1 MRKYSISLKKAK
13 NMQIKHDENHHEHED
28 EDCCE
33 HNHKHEHHDD
43 DCCEH
48 DHGPGCAC
56 EADLLENIDKEV
68 DAKQSKKPIGIF
80 AIGIILL
87 AFGYALE
94 LFNIVNPIV
103 SQIIFLIAAIY
114 VGRNIILEG
123 IEHLF
128 EGKVKIELLITIATF
143 GAFLLQSGEEG
154 AMLMILFYL
163 GEYLEHYSLN
173 KSKSSLI
180 ELVKLTP
187 DTAMV
192 KHDMHEHEKAVS
204 DIEIGDIV
212 VVRPGD
218 KIPVD
223 GIIIEGTT
231 SVNQASITGESLAVS
246 KSIGDEV
253 YASTI
258 NEEGYIEIEVNKD
271 NDDTI
276 FAKIIELIKNSEQNK
291 AHIDIFIDKFAEYY
305 TPIVVILAILVAVLP
320 PILYGASITDWTYRA
335 LTLLVIS
342 CPCALVI
349 STPVSIVSAITKGT
363 KNGIIIKGGE
373 YVEELSR
380 IKEVL
385 FDKTGTL
392 TEGKLEI
399 NEVKSFEE
407 HTKEELLKIACSI
420 EAKSKHPIA
429 HTFVQY
435 KKDHNIE
442 LEEVTDFESIAGKGL
457 KGNIKDTTY
466 FVGKKS
472 LFKQDITINNNGMNT
487 TVIIGTENE
496 IYGLITL
503 KDKIRDETPSTIANL
518 NAKGIKTTMI
528 TGDNQA
534 TAKLVADEI
543 GLTDFHADL
552 LPQDKV
558 KIVFDAVSKQ
568 KDVAMV
574 GDGVNDTPSLA
585 RANVGI
591 AMGLEGADV
600 AIETADIVLLE
611 DKLSKINLLVDLA
624 KKTMSKIKFN
634 VAFCLIVK
642 VILMI
647 LGIAGY
653 ISLWEAVLIGDMGI
667 TLLVVGNS
675 LLLAK

>member
-1 MRKYSISLKKAK
+1 M
-13 NMQIKHDENHHEHED
+13 
-28 EDCCE
+28 
-33 HNHKHEHHDD
+33 
-43 DCCEH
+43 
-48 DHGPGCAC
+48 
-56 EADLLENIDKEV
+56 
-68 DAKQSKKPIGIF
+68 GIF
-80 AIGIILL
+80 AVGIILL
-87 AFGYALE
+87 AFGYGLE
-94 LFNIVNPIV
+94 IFNVVNPVV
-103 SQIIFLIAAIY
+103 SQVIFLIAVIY
-114 VGRNIILEG
+114 VGRHIIKDG
-123 IEHLF
+123 IVHLF

-192 KHDMHEHEKAVS
+192 KHGDHEHEKAVS
-204 DIEIGDIV
+204 DIIIGDIV

-231 SVNQASITGESLAVS
+231 SV
-246 KSIGDEV
+246 
-253 YASTI
+253 
-258 NEEGYIEIEVNKD
+258 
-271 NDDTI
+271 
-276 FAKIIELIKNSEQNK
+276 KIIELIKNSEQNK
-291 AHIDIFIDKFAEYY
+291 AHIDVFIDRFAEYY
-305 TPIVVILAILVAVLP
+305 TPIVVVLAILVAILP

-349 STPVSIVSAITKGT
+349 STPVSIVSTITKGT

-373 YVEELSR
+373 YIEELAR

-399 NEVKSFEE
+399 NEVQACDGYDKAEI
-407 HTKEELLKIACSI
+407 LKIACSI
-420 EAKSKHPIA
+420 ESKSKHPIA

-435 KKDHNIE
+435 KKDHSLE
-442 LEEVTDFESIAGKGL
+442 LEEVENFESIAGKGL
-457 KGNIKDTTY
+457 KGDINGQTY
-466 FVGKKS
+466 FIGNKT
-472 LFKQDITINNNGMNT
+472 LFSQDINLENNKMST

-503 KDKIRDETPSTIANL
+503 KDKIRDETPSTIASL

-528 TGDNQA
+528 TGDNEA

-543 GLTDFHADL
+543 GLSNYYADL

-558 KIVFDAVSKQ
+558 NIVSNAVSKHH
-568 KDVAMV
+568 DVAMV

-624 KKTMSKIKFN
+624 KKTMGKIKFN
-634 VAFCLIVK
+634 VAFCLSVK

>member
-1 MRKYSISLKKAK
+1 
-13 NMQIKHDENHHEHED
+13 MQTSHSHKHD
-28 EDCCE
+28 DCCE
-33 HNHKHEHHDD
+33 HDHHHHHDD
-43 DCCEH
+43 DCCGH

-68 DAKQSKKPIGIF
+68 DVEQSKKPLGIF
-80 AIGIILL
+80 ATGIILL

-94 LFNIVNPIV
+94 MFNVVNPLV
-103 SQIIFLIAAIY
+103 SQIIFLIAVIY
-114 VGRNIILEG
+114 VGRHIIVEG

-128 EGKVKIELLITIATF
+128 KGEVKIELLITIATF

-192 KHDMHEHEKAVS
+192 KHDDHEHQKPVA
-204 DIEIGDIV
+204 DIAIGDVV

-223 GIIIEGTT
+223 GIIVEGTT

-258 NEEGYIEIEVNKD
+258 NEDGYIEIEVNKD

-291 AHIDIFIDKFAEYY
+291 AHIDVFIDKFAKYY
-305 TPIVVILAILVAVLP
+305 TPLVVVLAILVAILP
-320 PILYGASITDWTYRA
+320 PIIYGASITDWTYRA

-373 YVEELSR
+373 YVEELAR

-399 NEVKSFEE
+399 DDIKTYNDFDK
-407 HTKEELLKIACSI
+407 KELLKIACSI

-429 HTFVQY
+429 HTFNQY
-435 KKDHNIE
+435 GKDLE
-442 LEEVTDFESIAGKGL
+442 LEEVVNFESIAGKGL
-457 KGNIKDTTY
+457 KGDINGITY
-466 FVGKKS
+466 FVGKET
-472 LFKQDITINNNGMNT
+472 LFNQDIALDNNGMNT
-487 TVIIGTENE
+487 TVLIGVQDEV
-496 IYGLITL
+496 YGLITL
-503 KDKIRDETPSTIANL
+503 KDKIRDETPSTIASL

-528 TGDNQA
+528 TGDNQE

-543 GLTDFHADL
+543 GLSNYYADL

-558 KIVFDAVSKQ
+558 NIVSEAVSKHQ
-568 KDVAMV
+568 DVAMV

-611 DKLSKINLLVDLA
+611 DKLSKINLLIDLA
-624 KKTMSKIKFN
+624 KKTMGKIKFN
-634 VAFCLIVK
+634 VAFCLSVK

-647 LGIAGY
+647 LGILGY

>member
-1 MRKYSISLKKAK
+1 
-13 NMQIKHDENHHEHED
+13 MQTSHNAHEHNHDDCCGHDHLEEHHHHHHDE
-28 EDCCE
+28 EDCCG
-33 HNHKHEHHDD
+33 
-43 DCCEH
+43 H
-48 DHGPGCAC
+48 DHGLGCAC

-68 DAKQSKKPIGIF
+68 DLKQSKKPLGIF

-87 AFGYALE
+87 AFGYGLE
-94 LFNIVNPIV
+94 MFNIVNPLV
-103 SQIIFLIAAIY
+103 SQIIFLVAVIY
-114 VGRNIILEG
+114 VGRHIIIEG
-123 IEHLF
+123 IEDLF
-128 EGKVKIELLITIATF
+128 EGEVKIELLITIATF
-143 GAFLLQSGEEG
+143 GAFFLQSGEEG

-192 KHDMHEHEKAVS
+192 KQGDHEHQKAVA
-204 DIEIGDIV
+204 DIAIGDVV

-223 GIIIEGTT
+223 GIIVEGTT

-258 NEEGYIEIEVNKD
+258 NEDGYIEIEVNKD

-291 AHIDIFIDKFAEYY
+291 AHIDVFIDKFAKYY
-305 TPIVVILAILVAVLP
+305 TPLVVVLAILVAILP
-320 PILYGASITDWTYRA
+320 PIIYGASITDWTYRA

-373 YVEELSR
+373 YVEELAR

-399 NEVKSFEE
+399 NDVQTCEGHK
-407 HTKEELLKIACSI
+407 KEELLKIACSI
-420 EAKSKHPIA
+420 ESKSKHPIA

-435 KKDHNIE
+435 KKNHNLK
-442 LEEVTDFESIAGKGL
+442 LEEVDNFESIAGKGL
-457 KGNIKDTTY
+457 KGDINGITY
-466 FVGKKS
+466 FVGKET
-472 LFKQDITINNNGMNT
+472 LFNQNITLDNNGMST
-487 TVIIGTENE
+487 TVIIGTQDEV
-496 IYGLITL
+496 YGLITL
-503 KDKIRDETPSTIANL
+503 KDKIREETPSTIASL

-528 TGDNQA
+528 TGDNEK

-543 GLTDFHADL
+543 GLSNYYADL

-558 KIVFDAVSKQ
+558 SIVSNAVSKHQ
-568 KDVAMV
+568 DVAMV

-585 RANVGI
+585 LANVGI

-624 KKTMSKIKFN
+624 KKTMGKIKFN
-634 VAFCLIVK
+634 VAFCLSVK

>member
-1 MRKYSISLKKAK
+1 
-13 NMQIKHDENHHEHED
+13 MQTSHNAHEHNHDDCCGHDHLEEHHHHHHDE
-28 EDCCE
+28 EDCCG
-33 HNHKHEHHDD
+33 
-43 DCCEH
+43 H
-48 DHGPGCAC
+48 DHGLGCAC

-68 DAKQSKKPIGIF
+68 DLKQSKKPLGIF

-87 AFGYALE
+87 AFGYGLE
-94 LFNIVNPIV
+94 MFNIVNPLV
-103 SQIIFLIAAIY
+103 SQIIFLVAVIY
-114 VGRNIILEG
+114 VGRHIIIEG
-123 IEHLF
+123 IEDLF
-128 EGKVKIELLITIATF
+128 EGEVKIELLITIATF
-143 GAFLLQSGEEG
+143 GAFFLQSGEEG

-192 KHDMHEHEKAVS
+192 KQGDHEHQKAVA
-204 DIEIGDIV
+204 DIAIGDVV

-223 GIIIEGTT
+223 GIIVEGTT

-258 NEEGYIEIEVNKD
+258 NEDGYIEIEVNKD

-291 AHIDIFIDKFAEYY
+291 AHIDVFIDNFAKYY
-305 TPIVVILAILVAVLP
+305 TPLVVVLAILVAILP
-320 PILYGASITDWTYRA
+320 PIIYGASITDWTYRA

-373 YVEELSR
+373 YVEELAR

-399 NEVKSFEE
+399 NDVQTCEGHK
-407 HTKEELLKIACSI
+407 KEELLKIACSI

-435 KKDHNIE
+435 KKNHNLK
-442 LEEVTDFESIAGKGL
+442 LEEVDNFESIAGKGL
-457 KGNIKDTTY
+457 KGDINGITY
-466 FVGKKS
+466 FVGKET
-472 LFKQDITINNNGMNT
+472 LFNQNITLDNNGMST
-487 TVIIGTENE
+487 TVIIGTQDEV
-496 IYGLITL
+496 YGLITL
-503 KDKIRDETPSTIANL
+503 KDKIREETPSTIASL

-528 TGDNQA
+528 TGDNEK

-543 GLTDFHADL
+543 GLSNYYADL

-558 KIVFDAVSKQ
+558 SIVSNAVSKHQ
-568 KDVAMV
+568 DVAMV

-585 RANVGI
+585 LANVGI

-624 KKTMSKIKFN
+624 KKTMGKIKFN
-634 VAFCLIVK
+634 VAFCLSVK